1 VEVSRDQ
8 LSGIRFQ
15 IKSVKNR
22 HRFLNMKKQKF
33 LTLGIVFF
41 LIASHALAQ
50 NGAELQLRLRRD
62 FGYSA
67 GGDIQGTFTMRVSGP
82 ETVSRVVFYI
92 DDQEI
97 GQTAQAPFELRFS
110 TSSYAIGAHTLSARG
125 FTQDGRELSSNAI
138 RTNFV
143 SAEEG
148 WQAGLRIM
156 VPMLALVLGAL
167 LLSALV
173 PLLTSKK
180 LQNLPAGTP
189 RNYGVAGGAICPRC
203 GRPYPRHVFAPNMV
217 FGKLERCPFCGK
229 WAIVAG
235 QPLSRLRQAE
245 QAELENAQGET
256 VAQESEEERLRKELD
271 ASRYREL

>member
-1 VEVSRDQ
+1 
-8 LSGIRFQ
+8 
-15 IKSVKNR
+15 
-22 HRFLNMKKQKF
+22 MKKLLFFVILF
-33 LTLGIVFF
+33 LLTTSNAF
-41 LIASHALAQ
+41 AQ
-50 NGAELQLRLRRD
+50 DGGELQLRLRRD

-67 GGDIQGTFTMRVSGP
+67 GGDIQGTFTLRVSGP
-82 ETVSRVVFYI
+82 EDLSRVVFFI

-97 GQTAQAPFELRFS
+97 GQAEQAPFELRFN
-110 TSSYAIGAHTLSARG
+110 TGDFGMGQHTLSARG
-125 FTQDGRELSSNAI
+125 FTQDDRELSSNAI
-138 RTNFV
+138 RINFV

-156 VPMLALVLGAL
+156 GPMLALVLGVL

-180 LQNLPAGTP
+180 LENLPAGTP
-189 RNYGVAGGAICPRC
+189 RNYGAAGGAICPRC
-203 GRPYPRHVFAPNMV
+203 GRPYPRHFFAPNMV

-245 QAELENAQGET
+245 QAELENAPSET
-256 VAQESEEERLRKELD
+256 IAQESEEERLRKELD